1 VEFAERIAHVD
12 MDAFFVEVERL
23 RRPELRGV
31 AVVVG
36 GISDRGVV
44 ASASYEARRRGV
56 HSAMPTRRARRLC
69 PHAVF
74 LPSDHGAYREAS
86 LRVFA
91 VLRSFTPVVES
102 LSVDEAFLDVSGLRF
117 HYEAP
122 AAVGAAI
129 RERLRTETGLPASVG
144 LATSKLIS
152 KLASEHAKP
161 DGMLVVAAG
170 SETEFL
176 HPLAVRALWGVGEA
190 THARLEELGV
200 VTVGDLAALPRATL
214 ERRLGAASGGLL
226 WDLAHARD
234 DRAVEPTGTA
244 KSISVEHTYERDLRT
259 GGDVEAEVLRHAHRL
274 AARLRDAGVTART
287 VSLKVRYSDFS
298 TVTRA
303 ETPDRGVDTAH
314 DLFAVARRLLER
326 VPGPRRGVRLI
337 GLGAT
342 GLEPGGA
349 PRQLELER
357 RPWDDLEGAVDRIRE
372 RFGSGAVGPARLAGR
387 RDPREPAPTDT
398 SQNKEDQAGSAE

>member
-69 PHAVF
+69 PHAAF
-74 LPSDHGAYREAS
+74 LAPDHGAYREAS
-86 LRVFA
+86 RQVFA
-91 VLRSFTPVVES
+91 VLRSFTPVVEP
-102 LSVDEAFLDVSGLRF
+102 LSVDEAFLDVSGLRL
-117 HYEAP
+117 HYQSP

-129 RERLRTETGLPASVG
+129 RERLRVVTGLPASVG
-144 LATSKLIS
+144 VATSKLIA
-152 KLASEHAKP
+152 KLASEQAKP
-161 DGMLVVAAG
+161 DGLLVVVSG

-190 THARLEELGV
+190 TYSRLEELGV
-200 VTVGDLAALPRATL
+200 ATVGDLASLPRAML

-226 WDLAHARD
+226 WELAHACD
-234 DRAVEPTGTA
+234 ERAVEPAEAA
-244 KSISVEHTYERDLRT
+244 KSISVEHTYERDLLT
-259 GGDVEAEVLRHAHRL
+259 GGDVEAELLRHAHRV
-274 AARLRDAGVTART
+274 AARLRDAAATART
-287 VSLKVRYSDFS
+287 VTLKVRYFDFV
-298 TVTRA
+298 TVTRS
-303 ETPDRGVDTAH
+303 ETPDRAVDTAH

-326 VPGPRRGVRLI
+326 VPRAGKGVRLL
-337 GLGAT
+337 GLGVS
-342 GLEPGGA
+342 GLEPGGG
-349 PRQLELER
+349 PRQLDLED
-357 RPWDDLEGAVDRIRE
+357 RPWDDLEEAVGRIRG
-372 RFGSGAVGPARLAGR
+372 RFGADAVGPARLAGR
-387 RDPREPAPTDT
+387 PARRDSSPGPF
-398 SQNKEDQAGSAE
+398 SQNEEDEAGTAE